1 MSQKSIVLKRLE
13 KAGERLKTAQHLYEQ
28 AYYED
33 SISRSYYAIFFATK
47 ALLLTKDIDPR
58 THSGVKNQFTQH
70 FVKTKEIEPEFGD
83 ILKEAKEIREMGDYD
98 EFYIASSEEARSQL
112 ENAQKFLQRVKEILQ
127 EKGFL

>member
-1 MSQKSIVLKRLE
+1 MNNKNIILKRFE
-13 KAGERLKTAQHLYEQ
+13 RAGERLKTARHLYEL

-58 THSGVKNQFTQH
+58 THSGVKNQFAQH
-70 FVKTKEIEPEFGD
+70 FVKTKEIEPEFND

-98 EFYIASSEEARSQL
+98 EFYSASPEEARSQL
-112 ENAQKFLQRVKEILQ
+112 ENAEKFLQRVKAILQ

>member
-1 MSQKSIVLKRLE
+1 MSKKNIVLKRIE
-13 KAGERLKTAQHLYEQ
+13 KAEERLKAARHLYEQ

-58 THSGVKNQFTQH
+58 THSGVKNQFAQR
-70 FVKTKEIEPEFGD
+70 FVKTKEIEPEFND
-83 ILKEAKEIREMGDYD
+83 ILKEAKEIREMGDYN
-98 EFYIASSEEARSQL
+98 EFYSASTEEARSQL
-112 ENAQKFLQRVKEILQ
+112 ENAERFLQRVKEILQ

>member
-1 MSQKSIVLKRLE
+1 MSNKDIVLKRFE
-13 KAGERLKTAQHLYEQ
+13 KAEERLKAARHLYEQ

-58 THSGVKNQFTQH
+58 THSGVKSQFTLH
-70 FVKTKEIEPEFGD
+70 FVKTRGIKPEFGN
-83 ILKEAKEIREMGDYD
+83 ILKDAKEIREMGDYD
-98 EFYIASSEEARSQL
+98 EFYIASPEEARLQL
-112 ENAQKFLQRVKEILQ
+112 ENAERFLQRVKEILQ